1 MPILSLHLQKLYKE
15 EQDKLQEGRLMKRV
29 STAENTREERVGE
42 THRWFF
48 VKGKQIAFSK
58 TSKGLTS
65 ACPFFC
71 LTLPA

>member
-42 THRWFF
+42 THSWFF
-48 VKGKQIAFSK
+48 VKGK
-58 TSKGLTS
+58 
-65 ACPFFC
+65 
-71 LTLPA
+71 